1 VIRIVK
7 NLSWLMV
14 MLLIAQL
21 SAQEKNP
28 ALIKPANVAT
38 PKSTRA
44 LGAETEAAATNNK
57 DVRGDPQT
65 AKPPPN
71 GKIENSEGKLAP
83 VENPQPGTVVGRRD
97 PFRPITLNVRTNV
110 SRRENLSPLERFE
123 LGQLK
128 LVAIIWNIK
137 NPTAMVED
145 ATGLG
150 YTVKVGTPIGSN
162 DGQVKKIGPDALLI
176 EEGFIDFYGVKKK
189 REVSMRLAVE
199 KSE

>member
-1 VIRIVK
+1 MIRIAK
-7 NLSWLMV
+7 SSSWLMV

-28 ALIKPANVAT
+28 ALRPLKVAE
-38 PKSTRA
+38 PKAARA
-44 LGAETEAAATNNK
+44 PGAETGAAATNNK
-57 DVRGDPQT
+57 DVRGDPQ
-65 AKPPPN
+65 ASKSPPN

-83 VENPQPGTVVGRRD
+83 VENPQPATVVGRRD
-97 PFRPITLNVRTNV
+97 PFRPITLNLRTNV

-128 LVAIIWNIK
+128 LVGIIWNIK
-137 NPTAMVED
+137 NPTALVED

-162 DGQVKKIGPDALLI
+162 DGQVKTIGPDALLI
-176 EEGFIDFYGVKKK
+176 EEEFIDFFGVKKK

-199 KSE
+199 RLE

>member
-1 VIRIVK
+1 L
-7 NLSWLMV
+7 NL
-14 MLLIAQL
+14 
-21 SAQEKNP
+21 
-28 ALIKPANVAT
+28 
-38 PKSTRA
+38 
-44 LGAETEAAATNNK
+44 
-57 DVRGDPQT
+57 
-65 AKPPPN
+65 
-71 GKIENSEGKLAP
+71 
-83 VENPQPGTVVGRRD
+83 
-97 PFRPITLNVRTNV
+97 RTNV